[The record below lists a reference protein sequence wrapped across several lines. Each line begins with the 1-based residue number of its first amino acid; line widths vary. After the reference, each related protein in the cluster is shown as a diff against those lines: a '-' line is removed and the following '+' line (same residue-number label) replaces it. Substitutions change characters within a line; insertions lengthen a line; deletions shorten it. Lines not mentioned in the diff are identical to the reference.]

1 MYKRQ
6 LLYDVVKKTY
16 ALYKDGEI
24 VSGMFDEQKGSTDDA
39 LAYLWT
45 RTL

>member
-1 MYKRQ
+1 MYLANQ
-6 LLYDVVKKTY
+6 ACV
-16 ALYKDGEI
+16 YKDGEI
-24 VSGMFDEQKGSTDDA
+24 VTGMFDEQKGSTDDA